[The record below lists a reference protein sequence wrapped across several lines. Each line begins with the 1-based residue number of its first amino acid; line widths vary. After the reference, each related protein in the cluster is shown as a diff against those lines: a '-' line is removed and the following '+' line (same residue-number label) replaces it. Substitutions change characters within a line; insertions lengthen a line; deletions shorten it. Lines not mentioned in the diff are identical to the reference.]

1 MENIF
6 SSNLKSFS
14 KSKKFI
20 ARSIFLQGIFNK
32 NYWPKKIRKQKK
44 LTNDINIKLLNKLK
58 IDNIN
63 ELMIRYVNSLK
74 EIDYILFGVTKIHT
88 INTNLNYLS
97 KEKFSQNKLDIIED
111 STFNVKKEFYDII
124 NWSN

>member
-1 MENIF
+1 
-6 SSNLKSFS
+6 
-14 KSKKFI
+14 
-20 ARSIFLQGIFNK
+20 
-32 NYWPKKIRKQKK
+32 
-44 LTNDINIKLLNKLK
+44 
-58 IDNIN
+58 
-63 ELMIRYVNSLK
+63 MIRYVNSLK